1 MPRSIVRPAPNG
13 LEIFVLFID
22 ALSSSSV
29 FASIGMG
36 PSTFS
41 RFFIKIDI
49 PPLRVR
55 KPPVIEI
62 SRLKPFLRSP
72 SPRQN
77 VMCEGSKPALSVE
90 KRSYRNLRLPRHF
103 QGQFTHLRILD
114 QKGNSIYLDTG
125 FIIWAGP
132 VPPGE
137 QNLIIFTQLMCLR
150 QPGEHD
156 IMSSTVP

>member
-13 LEIFVLFID
+13 LDLFVLFID

-41 RFFIKIDI
+41 RLFIKIDI
-49 PPLRVR
+49 PPLRVKGLRVR

-72 SPRQN
+72 SPRYN

-103 QGQFTHLRILD
+103 QG
-114 QKGNSIYLDTG
+114 
-125 FIIWAGP
+125 
-132 VPPGE
+132 
-137 QNLIIFTQLMCLR
+137 
-150 QPGEHD
+150 
-156 IMSSTVP
+156 

>member
-1 MPRSIVRPAPNG
+1 MNRSYFIRRNNAPVNS
-13 LEIFVLFID
+13 ETRTKWVIFLFID

-41 RFFIKIDI
+41 RLFIKIDI

-55 KPPVIEI
+55 IRKPPVIEI
-62 SRLKPFLRSP
+62 SCLKPFLRSL
-72 SPRQN
+72 SPRYN

-103 QGQFTHLRILD
+103 LRVVYSLD
-114 QKGNSIYLDTG
+114 DSG
-125 FIIWAGP
+125 FEGKF
-132 VPPGE
+132 
-137 QNLIIFTQLMCLR
+137 NLSRHRLY
-150 QPGEHD
+150 
-156 IMSSTVP
+156 

>member
-1 MPRSIVRPAPNG
+1 MPRSIVRPGPNG
-13 LEIFVLFID
+13 LDLFVLFID

-41 RFFIKIDI
+41 RLFIKIDI

-72 SPRQN
+72 SPRYN
-77 VMCEGSKPALSVE
+77 VMCEGSKSLV
-90 KRSYRNLRLPRHF
+90 F
-103 QGQFTHLRILD
+103 
-114 QKGNSIYLDTG
+114 
-125 FIIWAGP
+125 
-132 VPPGE
+132 
-137 QNLIIFTQLMCLR
+137 
-150 QPGEHD
+150 
-156 IMSSTVP
+156 